1 MGEVVAERGMRGA
14 SVAEV
19 SRRAGVSPKTFR
31 KHFASPDDCFLAL
44 IDRMV
49 EQGSSAMA
57 EAFEREPS
65 WSDGVLAA
73 LGALVALLDREPAS
87 ARACLLEGLTAP
99 SSGLESQ
106 VEALGELSGRAHGRA
121 RDELSSTHHP
131 SAAMAEGTVGS
142 VLGLLRRRILQG
154 QAPPFAGLLGELV
167 EVVVTPYLG
176 AEAAAGIA
184 REGRERAQAMQ
195 GERSNGAASK
205 GAEIPDLLH
214 RANSHRMRSCVRYLA
229 ENPGASNKAVAAGI
243 EVRHLGQISKLLTRL
258 EGEGLLE
265 KRSGG
270 PGRANVW
277 WLSPHGAEVAPVL
290 GPVEY

>member
-19 SRRAGVSPKTFR
+19 AKRAGVSPKTFR

-44 IDRMV
+44 IGRMV

-73 LGALVALLDREPAS
+73 LEALVALLDREPAC
-87 ARACLLEGLTAP
+87 ARACLLEGLAA
-99 SSGLESQ
+99 SSAGLGSH
-106 VEALGELSGRAHGRA
+106 VEALGDLSGRAHGRA
-121 RDELSSTHHP
+121 RHELSPAHHP

-154 QAPPFAGLLGELV
+154 QAPPFAGLIGELA

-176 AEAAAGIA
+176 AEAAAGVA

-195 GERSNGAASK
+195 GERSNGAA
-205 GAEIPDLLH
+205 AEVAEVPGLLR
-214 RANSHRMRSCVRYLA
+214 RANAHRMRLCMRYLA
-229 ENPGASNKAVAAGI
+229 ENPGSSNKAVAEGI
-243 EVRHLGQISKLLTRL
+243 QISHPGQASVLLARL
-258 EGEGLLE
+258 NDEGLLE
-265 KRSGG
+265 KEAGK
-270 PGRANVW
+270 PGRPNAW
-277 WLSPHGAEVAPVL
+277 RLSSHGAEIAGAL
-290 GPVEY
+290 GHV